1 MTDSNEKKQPQKP
14 NDKQTINRSYGRPA
28 NPTRRPKP
36 KSPRT
41 GLEYITT
48 DSIKGFLKKR

>member
-14 NDKQTINRSYGRPA
+14 NDKQTIDRRFVRPA

-36 KSPRT
+36 KEPRT

-48 DSIKGFLKKR
+48 DSLKRLFKR